1 MTLSKRV
8 FSSFL
13 EKYLTIQNMA
23 TATVGNRC
31 AICGKQNAILKC
43 GGCSRDFCYN
53 DFGNHRQELNKQLN
67 DVEINRDLFSTIT

>member
-1 MTLSKRV
+1 M

-13 EKYLTIQNMA
+13 EKYLTIQNMV

-43 GGCSRDFCYN
+43 GGCSRDFVTTI
-53 DFGNHRQELNKQLN
+53 L
-67 DVEINRDLFSTIT
+67 EIIGKN